1 MDNNHIPD
9 DRALVTI
16 DFIINILK
24 EHEQTLDKSIDSLM
38 TITEKMS
45 QADPLNK
52 KYEKL
57 TEKMDGL
64 LTDVSKLVSNLQ
76 LKNLSLP
83 ETAKKQQP
91 EPQDRPIMPPL
102 PTASGPSTV
111 LQCKHWED
119 FQVLATHAQIVSCNY
134 REEKK
139 AFEVSALTGNQ
150 MIIYTG
156 QLPNLFVVLKHWL
169 SKQLDIGEQVVVEG
183 SLEMPK

>member
-1 MDNNHIPD
+1 MDNNRIPD

-16 DFIINILK
+16 DFIIDILK
-24 EHEQTLDKSIDSLM
+24 EHEHTLDKSIDSLM

-45 QADPLNK
+45 EVNPINE

-57 TEKMDGL
+57 TEKIEGL
-64 LTDVSKLVSNLQ
+64 LTEVSKIVSNLQ

-91 EPQDRPIMPPL
+91 EPQASPIMPPL
-102 PTASGPSTV
+102 PTSGQSTV

-156 QLPNLFVVLKHWL
+156 QLPNLFEILKHWL